1 MPSFF
6 VRLFLLL
13 PLLLGLSVPASSH
26 PHDVLGA
33 DCASLPPNMQAN
45 CRKKNLGSDCSS
57 LPPKYR
63 ADCWKK

>member
-1 MPSFF
+1 

-26 PHDVLGA
+26 SSNDVLGA
-33 DCASLPPNMQAN
+33 DCA
-45 CRKKNLGSDCSS
+45 G

-63 ADCWKK
+63 